1 VAKAHIA
8 LHPREPGAQD
18 TLRSRLTLDGTRAMH
33 VSGAAD
39 PDLIDPDIWTL
50 DQHFLDQPGRKDV
63 MLALTFDY
71 HTNLEGYPQWQAWL
85 RKHTPPTLVIW
96 GKNDP
101 IFPQA
106 GAHAYLRDVPEAE
119 VHILDTGHFALE
131 DKLPE
136 IASLL
141 ARCRLRPE
149 ARSSASSSLKT

>member
-1 VAKAHIA
+1 
-8 LHPREPGAQD
+8 
-18 TLRSRLTLDGTRAMH
+18 
-33 VSGAAD
+33 
-39 PDLIDPDIWTL
+39 
-50 DQHFLDQPGRKDV
+50 

-71 HTNLEGYPQWQAWL
+71 HTNLEQYPQWQAWL

-131 DKLPE
+131 DKVSGDRFAARPLPGSPGADMT
-136 IASLL
+136 IRTRRQNTKRAPRL
-141 ARCRLRPE
+141 AFP
-149 ARSSASSSLKT
+149 A